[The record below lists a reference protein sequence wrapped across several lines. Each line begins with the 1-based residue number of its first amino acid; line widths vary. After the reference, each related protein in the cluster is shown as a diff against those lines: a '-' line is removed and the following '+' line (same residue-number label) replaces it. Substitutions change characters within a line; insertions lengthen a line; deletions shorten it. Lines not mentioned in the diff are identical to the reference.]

1 MAELPPLRQRFEQ
14 LRQQLAHDCR
24 CQQALAGSWDSDEA
38 CLFAVLRLAID
49 CRAGG
54 DPATSL
60 ELLEWLRQ
68 QGVEHPLVVDN
79 QIRGL
84 IDADRFVEATLLLPA
99 LAELDQ
105 GEVLQ
110 GATDA
115 VLMHQTT
122 LLANVRRHCQAQQRD
137 PVGLELLE
145 AIPPAQLQGRLLAFA
160 QLQHDAGGAALAM
173 ALLEELMHW
182 GQWSLD
188 AWPVELQQAWDQL
201 VVQLGATVWHD
212 LPSYR
217 MALQRLEGA
226 VDSKAL
232 WQRLVVEL
240 LQQQDLGQADAAL
253 RSALRFLMEHPDHD
267 AVRAWLAAQ
276 QDAALQLGLPGGSAD
291 RVLAVDQALARD
303 DLILDH
309 LRKLVDPLDLSFSS

>member
-1 MAELPPLRQRFEQ
+1 MAEFPPLRQAVAK
-14 LRQQLAHDCR
+14 LRERLALDSR

-49 CRAGG
+49 CRGAG
-54 DPATSL
+54 DASTSL
-60 ELLEWLRQ
+60 ELLAWLRQ

-84 IDADRFVEATLLLPA
+84 IDADRFGEASLLLPA

-115 VLMHQTT
+115 VLIHQNI
-122 LLANVRRHCQAQQRD
+122 LLANVRRHCQAQYRD

-145 AIPPAQLQGRLLAFA
+145 VIPPAQLQGRLLAFA
-160 QLQHDAGGAALAM
+160 QRQHDAGGAALAM
-173 ALLEELMHW
+173 ALLEELMQW

-188 AWPVELQQAWDQL
+188 AWPVDLQEAWAQL
-201 VVQLGATVWHD
+201 VLQLGTTVWHD

-217 MALQRLEGA
+217 DAFQRLNGTEN
-226 VDSKAL
+226 VNFS
-232 WQRLVVEL
+232 WQKLVVEL
-240 LQQQDLGQADAAL
+240 MQQQDIGRRDEAL
-253 RSALRFLMEHPDHD
+253 QSALDFLVKHPGH
-267 AVRAWLAAQ
+267 AVAWDWLAAQ
-276 QDAALQLGLPGGSAD
+276 QVGVIQDRLPGASAD
-291 RVLAVDQALARD
+291 QVLAVDQTLARD
-303 DLILDH
+303 ELMMVH
-309 LRKLVDPLDLSFSS
+309 LKKLVDSMDFSSLT

>member
-1 MAELPPLRQRFEQ
+1 MIKFLPLRKRVEQ
-14 LRQQLAHDCR
+14 LRERLAYDCR
-24 CQQALAGSWDSDEA
+24 CQQALEGSWESDEA
-38 CLFAVLRLAID
+38 CMFALLQLVIE
-49 CRAGG
+49 CRAAG
-54 DPATSL
+54 DSTTSL
-60 ELLEWLRQ
+60 ELLTWLRQ

-84 IDADRFVEATLLLPA
+84 IDAHRFGEASLLLPV
-99 LAELDQ
+99 LAALDQ

-115 VLMHQTT
+115 VLMHQNT

-160 QLQHDAGGAALAM
+160 QRQHDAGGAALAM
-173 ALLEELMHW
+173 AVLEELMQW

-188 AWPVELQQAWDQL
+188 AWPVELQEAWAQL
-201 VVQLGATVWHD
+201 VLQLGATVWHD

-217 MALQRLEGA
+217 EALQRLDGA
-226 VDSKAL
+226 MDSKAL

-240 LQQQDLGQADAAL
+240 VQQQDLGQADAAL
-253 RSALRFLMEHPDHD
+253 QSALRFLVEHPDHD

-276 QDAALQLGLPGGSAD
+276 QDGALQPGLPGGSAD
-291 RVLAVDQALARD
+291 RVLATDQALARD

-309 LRKLVDPLDLSFSS
+309 LRKLVDPLDLSFSN